1 MIIHNIFPKDLAQSE
16 VPAKLFQGVDTVL
29 GELRNTIVDG
39 TYSTSQSAASQELTV
54 SVDYESFSKSTQID
68 QSASVGVG
76 LFSGTEKVQFT
87 KTVERS
93 SWAVNMVIRST
104 HITGATESRNARIDA
119 GGFDMRDPDARLEF
133 FNRYGDSYYSSVT
146 FGSEYLAIFTFH
158 LSSESERSS
167 TMTSLG
173 LSGLLSAVTFN
184 ADLQTK
190 ISSFFAKTSAQV
202 TLRQSAFGLGD
213 KPLPAFE
220 DMIEF
225 ARKLPSLPVVSPA
238 VIRSAVSGYETLL
251 PARSFDAIAANRSYF
266 VGTNF
271 SRGVYR
277 DRTVISNMIG
287 QLDTIHAVQ
296 EIYGHDEPALRTAKL
311 AAETDL
317 AKLNEQVE
325 TYKKEPEHVFY
336 KPDLPSLAKGSP
348 NLAYE
353 SGSSPAWGGTGGG
366 SFDDIAEVGG
376 VGDFINLR
384 RHIRSLRLYS
394 GEYVRCLVVKY
405 KGNSGGPEVEKIHGE
420 QGGTRGHELYVEN
433 GDRIGKL
440 TGCSGSYVDQL
451 EIALAPS
458 GKSVGAGVM
467 RGELG
472 KINWSA
478 GTGQIVIGF
487 RGYSGSNLDQIQA
500 VWVRFLPTVWKA
512 PF

>member
-1 MIIHNIFPKDLAQSE
+1 MIIHNFSSQKLAQPE
-16 VPAKLFQGVDTVL
+16 PPAKLFQGVDTVR

-39 TYSTSQSAASQELTV
+39 TFSTSQSAASQELTV

-104 HITGATESRNARIDA
+104 HIIGTTDSRNAHIDA
-119 GGFDMRDPDARLEF
+119 SGFNMRDPDARLEF
-133 FNRYGDSYYSSVT
+133 FSRYGDSYYSSVT
-146 FGSEYLAIFTFH
+146 FGAEYLAIFTFN
-158 LSSESERSS
+158 LSSESEQSS

-202 TLRQSAFGLGD
+202 TLRQTALGLGD
-213 KPLPAFE
+213 TELPAFE

-225 ARKLPSLPVVSPA
+225 ARKVPSLQVVSPA
-238 VIRSAVSGYETLL
+238 IIRSSVSGYETLL
-251 PARSFDAIAANRSYF
+251 PARTFDAIAANRSYF
-266 VGTNF
+266 VGSNF
-271 SRGVYR
+271 AKGVYK
-277 DRTVISNMIG
+277 DRTAISNMIG
-287 QLDTIHAVQ
+287 QLDTIHAVHDV
-296 EIYGHDEPALRTAKL
+296 YGHVEQALKAAKQ
-311 AAETDL
+311 AAEEDL
-317 AKLNEQVE
+317 AKLDEQVE
-325 TYKKEPEHVFY
+325 AYKSEPERVFS

-366 SFDDIAEVGG
+366 AFDDIADVGN

-384 RHIRSLRLYS
+384 RHIHSLRMYS
-394 GEYVRCLVVKY
+394 GSYVRCLVVKY
-405 KGNSGGPEVEKIHGE
+405 KGGSGGSEVEKIHGE
-420 QGGTRGHELYVEN
+420 QGDVRGHELFLEN
-433 GDRIGKL
+433 GDWIGKL
-440 TGCSGSYVDQL
+440 SGCSGAYVDQL
-451 EIALAPS
+451 GITLTPS
-458 GKSVGAGVM
+458 GKSISAGVM
-467 RGELG
+467 RDLG
-472 KINWSA
+472 KIDWSPEV
-478 GTGQIVIGF
+478 GQIVIGF
-487 RGYSGSNLDQIQA
+487 RGYSGGHLDQIQA